1 MYQTDRT
8 SACGSS
14 KERRHTPSTKGKSL
28 FSLLLHPR
36 SSMDSTTK
44 AQSLQNKPSV
54 PLFYQ
59 ERLHKDCWTTTSEG
73 QESLWE
79 SRHCSSSHSTLGTLL
94 YSQSVGS
101 QGKDYPFNSLIQD
114 QNIDLS
120 RWKAPKKKERRG
132 LQKPPVSY
140 QWTPTVRRVSSSQ
153 TLTAELKISTRK
165 KVFMHKISQKISTN
179 KDNKMIYTP
188 PAASEFELQIP
199 EAEKQIKTPKQ

>member
-1 MYQTDRT
+1 MEVQK
-8 SACGSS
+8 
-14 KERRHTPSTKGKSL
+14 KEEDTPSTKGKSL
-28 FSLLLHPR
+28 FSLLLQPR

-44 AQSLQNKPSV
+44 AQSLQNKASV
-54 PLFYQ
+54 PSFYQ
-59 ERLHKDCWTTTSEG
+59 GRLHKNHYENQAIVPLPTQHLAHSYTA
-73 QESLWE
+73 SL
-79 SRHCSSSHSTLGTLL
+79 
-94 YSQSVGS
+94 SVVKVNTIPLIAS
-101 QGKDYPFNSLIQD
+101 YKTKILIFLAGKPQ
-114 QNIDLS
+114 
-120 RWKAPKKKERRG
+120 KKERRG

-165 KVFMHKISQKISTN
+165 KVFMHKISQNIKYLGKKISTN